1 MPKGITLYV
10 LTTKYAVDIDKYFEM
25 KSCMSVILAP
35 RGFHAV
41 VLSLFKEAIRDYYSS
56 VPGGDLWVP
65 VEP

>member
-1 MPKGITLYV
+1 
-10 LTTKYAVDIDKYFEM
+10 M